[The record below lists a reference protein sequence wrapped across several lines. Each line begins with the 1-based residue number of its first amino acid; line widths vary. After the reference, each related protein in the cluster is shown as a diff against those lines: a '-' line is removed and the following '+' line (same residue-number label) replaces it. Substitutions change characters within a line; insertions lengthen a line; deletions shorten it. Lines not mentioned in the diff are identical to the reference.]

1 MDNKKLIG
9 SIVGVTAFIALIAG
23 ATLAW
28 LNFSAT
34 VTNGSK
40 STGTMNF
47 SVAYTQGT
55 AVTNVPILATPTA
68 GTAAS
73 LNVKA
78 NKVAGS
84 VDGTLKIKLNT
95 TTNQLASDALNYA
108 VCVGTCA
115 DGVKDNLTTSTIKG
129 KIANGTS
136 TVDIY
141 TGDLAS
147 SQTTYNIYFWLDPS
161 KVEGGKQYAG
171 YISATANQKEQ

>member
-47 SVAYTQGT
+47 SVAYTKGT
-55 AVTNVPILATPTA
+55 AISTAPNIVAAPT
-68 GTAAS
+68 TS
-73 LNVKA
+73 NTTHLDVKA

-84 VDGTLKIKLNT
+84 VDGTLKIHLVT
-95 TTNQLASDALNYA
+95 TTNQMASGTLNYA
-108 VCVGTCA
+108 VCAGTC
-115 DGVKDNLTTSTIKG
+115 TSTDLTQATSKG
-129 KIANGTS
+129 VIASGTS
-136 TVDIY
+136 DVIIY
-141 TGDLAS
+141 SGDLSATS
-147 SQTTYNIYFWLDPS
+147 TTYNIYLWLDPS
-161 KVEGGKQYAG
+161 KIEGGKQYAG
-171 YISATANQKEQ
+171 YINATANQKEQ